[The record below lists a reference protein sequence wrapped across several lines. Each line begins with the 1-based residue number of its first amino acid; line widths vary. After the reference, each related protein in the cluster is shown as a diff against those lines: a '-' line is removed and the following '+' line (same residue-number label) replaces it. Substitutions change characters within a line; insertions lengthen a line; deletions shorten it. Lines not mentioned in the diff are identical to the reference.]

1 MDVGPLIDMHALA
14 KIESHIADAV
24 AKGGIIRCAAEHIG
38 KDGTFFKPT
47 VFTEIS
53 SIMAV
58 AQEET
63 FGPLAPIIRFHDA
76 DQVICE
82 ANDTITGSPPIS
94 MPRT

>member
-1 MDVGPLIDMHALA
+1 MHALA

-24 AKGGIIRCAAEHIG
+24 AKGGIIRCGAER
-38 KDGTFFKPT
+38 FQPT
-47 VFTEIS
+47 AFTEIS

-76 DQVICE
+76 DQVVCE
-82 ANDTITGSPPIS
+82 ANDTFTGSPPIS